1 MNAQPNLQW
10 HSTVSLATALAT
22 ILVLGIFAAIIAMF
36 VREGMPVEQLAISW
50 LAEQESE
57 QAANIAAMPRN
68 LSSQP
73 INVRP

>member
-1 MNAQPNLQW
+1 
-10 HSTVSLATALAT
+10 
-22 ILVLGIFAAIIAMF
+22 
-36 VREGMPVEQLAISW
+36 MPVEQLAISW